1 MNDLEFRRFLQID
14 VTVLDIWVEQ
24 GWLLPEIRGNSR
36 EFRDA
41 DVARGRLILDLTRDM
56 GVNEAGVDLMMDLVD
71 QIHGL
76 RATLRD
82 LLTAME
88 QQDDEVRRR
97 LRGKL
102 GDTPDIRSL

>member
-14 VTVLDIWVEQ
+14 VTVLNVWVEQ
-24 GWLLPEIRGNSR
+24 GWLLPEMNGNSR

-56 GVNEAGVDLMMDLVD
+56 GVNDAGVDLMMDLVD

-76 RATLRD
+76 RSTLREV
-82 LLTAME
+82 LAAME

-97 LRGKL
+97 LRGRL
-102 GDTPDIRSL
+102 DAYRETGTP